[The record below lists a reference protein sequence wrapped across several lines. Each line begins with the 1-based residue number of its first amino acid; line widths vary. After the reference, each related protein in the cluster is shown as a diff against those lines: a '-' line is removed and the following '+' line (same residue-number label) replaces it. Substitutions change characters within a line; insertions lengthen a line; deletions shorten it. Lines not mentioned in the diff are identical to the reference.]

1 MSVLTVISTTSQR
14 KNFAALACARYSRH
28 TPSVV
33 VLDQGKGK
41 ILDGYVEG
49 ETWIKTK
56 NTDLLN
62 QLRDGCDLALERGDE
77 FMVLLDDD
85 VTYLTMIEP
94 TAESYRIKS
103 KKNVTSGDWR
113 QVLTEEALFFIDEN
127 VDDWFEDERSML
139 VISSRLFFPKPGQE
153 IPHVTPMGL
162 GAFPSVF
169 NDHVIWRTDRLDEV
183 LREFENLGCLNYS
196 AGVDKAGAIVNN
208 LLGYTVGRLQW
219 VRATKQ
225 DISGNEDSTIYDFG
239 NIPNELRNLHRNMED
254 AKSLRKV
261 APLAEKMGV
270 SYRAKITKNG
280 TLNSFVRTEDAVTFD
295 AMIDEYIRNAETKLL
310 GVLI

>member
-14 KNFAALACARYSRH
+14 KNYAAFACARYSRH
-28 TPSVV
+28 TPSIV
-33 VLDQGKGK
+33 VLDQGRGE

-49 ETWIKTK
+49 DTWIQTK

-62 QLRDGCDLALERGDE
+62 QLRDGCDLALKRGDE

-94 TAESYRIKS
+94 TDVSYRIKS
-103 KKNVTSGDWR
+103 RKNVPSGDWR

-153 IPHVTPMGL
+153 IPHVTPLGL

-169 NDHVIWRTDRLDEV
+169 NDHVVWRTDRLDEV
-183 LREFENLGCLNYS
+183 LSAFEELGCLNYS

-239 NIPNELRNLHRNMED
+239 DTPVELRNLHRNMED

-261 APLAEKMGV
+261 APLAEKKGI
-270 SYRAKITKNG
+270 SYVAKITKNG
-280 TLNSFVRTEDAVTFD
+280 TLNSFARTDEAISFD
-295 AMIDEYIRNAETKLL
+295 SMINRYLRQAELKLL
-310 GVLI
+310 GELI

>member
-28 TPSVV
+28 TPTVV
-33 VLDQGKGK
+33 VLDQGKGQ
-41 ILDGYVEG
+41 ILDGYTEG
-49 ETWIKTK
+49 ETWIRNK

-62 QLRDGCDLALERGDE
+62 QLRDGCNLALERGDDY
-77 FMVLLDDD
+77 MVLLDDD

-94 TAESYRIKS
+94 TDVSYRIKS

-113 QVLTEEALFFIDEN
+113 QVLTEESLFFIDEN

-139 VISSRLFFPKPGQE
+139 VVSSRLFFPKARQE
-153 IPHVTPMGL
+153 IPHVTPLGL

-183 LREFENLGCLNYS
+183 LQAFEDLGCLNYS

-239 NIPNELRNLHRNMED
+239 DIPTNLRNLHRNMED

-280 TLNSFVRTEDAVTFD
+280 TLNSFVRTDEFVTFD
-295 AMIDEYIRNAETKLL
+295 GMIDEYLRNAETKLL
-310 GVLI
+310 GELI